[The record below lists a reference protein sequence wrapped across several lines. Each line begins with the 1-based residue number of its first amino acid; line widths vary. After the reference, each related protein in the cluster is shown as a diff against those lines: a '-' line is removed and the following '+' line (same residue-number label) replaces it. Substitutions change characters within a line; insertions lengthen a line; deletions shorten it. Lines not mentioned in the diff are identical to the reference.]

1 MAIIEYLLIGE
12 KDSLTRLES
21 AIQIAQQ
28 KSENKDE
35 NFMNALFTEL
45 GIMEGINSL
54 LVRSDSEID
63 WNTSYSVVEGMR
75 VITTDDGLLHPT
87 MLIKENTDYSDN
99 TNLNHIIKVLNNSI
113 RVDQTRYYDRDNC
126 WTTGSEG
133 QFPEKYHVNCDEVC
147 TLGVDDYFMDEED
160 VINAFK
166 EKLSI
171 PESICS
177 IFGITEW
184 CEQEDIECD
193 IDEVEERYTMNI
205 DRGDCGLDL
214 EQMLSDA
221 RPADS
226 EAAINDLFK
235 NIYNEV
241 SPCISI
247 SKGFRIGGKLSY
259 SSKTLLFAY
268 KIEKELLS
276 KYIIDFGCK
285 EVKDSYFVGQ
295 DYDNQSEA
303 PGAEAM
309 SVEDALF
316 AYVDTKNIEYLKIAA
331 ETGNKDAQFEYYN
344 KLEFDDEPAS
354 LPWLIK
360 AAENGHAE
368 AQYELYRKYHNIDE
382 QMRTPSD
389 DENEMLW
396 LKRSADAGHKN
407 ALECI
412 IDEDIDDEEMY
423 KYLLKAAD
431 AGINSVFDKLGCLAY
446 DRQEYAEAA
455 RWWSKGVGRNKDKYG
470 EILFDGLGV
479 EHDYVKALE
488 CYKGF
493 ASDIFDLMRQMGIEP
508 SQEKAKRIVSKI
520 IAERRQERLI
530 QAANDALC
538 DEDYEKCIELY
549 DKAGGIEVL
558 SEASDL
564 NDYAWSCCMTGQYDK
579 AVESALKAL
588 ELDCQGAIL
597 DTIATAYE
605 GLGRYDEALK
615 YYEQSRDAYLADE
628 DEDSAESE
636 SDKIKAL
643 QEKK

>member
-28 KSENKDE
+28 KSENE
-35 NFMNALFTEL
+35 NVNFMNALFTEL
-45 GIMEGINSL
+45 GMMEGINSL

-63 WNTSYSVVEGMR
+63 WNTTYSVVEGMML
-75 VITTDDGLLHPT
+75 ITTDDGLIHPT
-87 MLIKENTDYSDN
+87 MLIKENTSYSDN
-99 TNLNHIIKVLNNSI
+99 TNHNHIIKVLNNSI
-113 RVDQTRYYDRDNC
+113 RVDQTRYYGRGDC

-133 QFPEKYHVNCDEVC
+133 QFPEKYHVKCDKIC
-147 TLGVDDYFMDEED
+147 TLGEDDYFMDEED
-160 VINAFK
+160 VINVFK
-166 EKLSI
+166 NKLSI

-177 IFGITEW
+177 ISGITEW

-205 DRGDCGLDL
+205 GRGDCGLDL

-226 EAAINDLFK
+226 ETAINDLFRK
-235 NIYNEV
+235 IYNEV

-247 SKGFRIGGKLSY
+247 SKGFRIGRKLSY
-259 SSKTLLFAY
+259 SGKTLLFAY

-295 DYDNQSEA
+295 DYDDKLGDFSTDE
-303 PGAEAM
+303 M

-316 AYVDTKNIEYLKIAA
+316 AYIDTKNIEYLKIVA
-331 ETGNKDAQFEYYN
+331 ETGHKEAQFMYY
-344 KLEFDDEPAS
+344 KDLRFDNESVS

-368 AQYELYRKYHNIDE
+368 AQYELYRKYHNVDE

-396 LKRSADAGHKN
+396 LKRSADAGYMN
-407 ALECI
+407 ALKCI
-412 IDEDIDDEEMY
+412 IDKDIDDEEMY

-431 AGINSVFDKLGCLAY
+431 AGVDSVFDKLGNLAY
-446 DRQEYAEAA
+446 DRQDYAEAA
-455 RWWSKGVGRNKDKYG
+455 RWWSKGVGWNKDKYG

-488 CYKGF
+488 CYKGT
-493 ASDIFDLMRQMGIEP
+493 ASDIFNLMRQMGIAP
-508 SQEKAKRIVSKI
+508 SQEKAKRILSKI
-520 IAERRQERLI
+520 IAERRQEKLI
-530 QAANDALC
+530 KAANDAIC
-538 DEDYEKCIELY
+538 GEDYKKCIELY

-564 NDYAWSCCMTGQYDK
+564 NNYAWSYCMTGQYDN

-588 ELDCQGAIL
+588 ELDCSGAIL

-605 GLGRYDEALK
+605 GLGCYDEALK

-628 DEDSAESE
+628 KEDSAERESE
-636 SDKIKAL
+636 KINVLKM
-643 QEKK
+643 KK